1 MDAEAAVLLVLFHAP
16 GAFHGLQGSTA
27 IFTKIRIRI
36 VRFPALVAIHGM
48 SPYVGMDDL
57 IRSL

>member
-1 MDAEAAVLLVLFHAP
+1 MDAEAAVLLDLLPAP
-16 GAFHGLQGSTA
+16 GAFQGLQGSTA
-27 IFTKIRIRI
+27 VFTKIRIRI
-36 VRFPALVAIHGM
+36 VCLPALVAFHGM